1 MQLKSAMPL
10 PELRSV
16 IEDAQARVKA
26 VGAAVV
32 WPIKVLRMR
41 LKAVMA
47 QPWFFPLEVAVILG
61 VLWLQ
66 QHGYLPVPITV
77 CDWARIGR

>member
-1 MQLKSAMPL
+1 MQLKSAMPQ
-10 PELRSV
+10 PELRAV
-16 IEDAQARVKA
+16 IEGVKA
-26 VGAAVV
+26 VGAALV
-32 WPIKVLRMR
+32 WPIKVLRLR
-41 LKAVMA
+41 IRKVMA

-61 VLWLQ
+61 VLLLQ